1 MIEFLVK
8 RLLQWIPM
16 LLVST
21 VVLFVLIRMMPGDV
35 VDVLAG
41 SDASPEV
48 VAAIRTQYGLDE
60 PLTHQYV
67 AWLWQFVQGNFGESL
82 IYHRDIGSLIGTRL
96 PYSLILAVC
105 ALVISIFIG
114 VPAGV
119 WAARHKGRIPDFIV
133 SAGSASAIAMPG
145 FWFGMLGILVFSV
158 HLNWLPPGG
167 SGRGFANPLAFTA
180 NLILPS
186 ATLALNGVAILARF
200 TRSAVLEVIEADHVR
215 TAIAKGLSARKIMR
229 RHILR
234 NALVPITT
242 MGGMLF
248 GRMLASAVIIE
259 TVFAWPG
266 IGRLL
271 VQSISNR
278 DYGVVQ
284 AILVMMVVFFLILNL
299 LVDLA
304 YGLLDPRMRKGSAE

>member
-1 MIEFLVK
+1 MIEFLAK

-41 SDASPEV
+41 SDASPDV
-48 VAAIRTQYGLDE
+48 IAAIRAQYGLDE
-60 PLTHQYV
+60 PLTHQYL
-67 AWLWQFVQGNFGESL
+67 AWLWQFVQGNFGKSL

-96 PYSLILAVC
+96 PYSLILAVS
-105 ALVISIFIG
+105 ALVISILVG

-133 SAGSASAIAMPG
+133 SVGSASAIAMPG

-158 HLNWLPPGG
+158 YLNWLPPGG
-167 SGRGFANPLAFTA
+167 SGRGFANPIAFAA

-215 TAIAKGLSARKIMR
+215 TAIAKGLSARTIMR

-284 AILVMMVVFFLILNL
+284 AILVLMVFFFLVLNL
-299 LVDLA
+299 LIDLA
-304 YGLLDPRMRKGSAE
+304 YGILDPRMRRRSAE

>member
-1 MIEFLVK
+1 MVDFLVK
-8 RLLQWIPM
+8 RLIQWIPM

-41 SDASPEV
+41 SDASADV
-48 VAAIRTQYGLDE
+48 VAAIREQYGLDQ
-60 PLTHQYV
+60 PLTHQYL
-67 AWLWQFVQGNFGESL
+67 AWLWQFLQGNFGESL
-82 IYHRDIGSLIGTRL
+82 IYHRDIGSLIAARL
-96 PYSLILAVC
+96 PYSLVLALS
-105 ALVISIFIG
+105 ALALSVAIG
-114 VPAGV
+114 IPAGV
-119 WAARHKGRIPDFIV
+119 WAARHKSKVPDFIV
-133 SAGSASAIAMPG
+133 SAASASAIAMPG
-145 FWFGMLGILVFSV
+145 FWFGMLCILVFSV

-167 SGRGFANPLAFTA
+167 SGRGFANPLAFLA

-200 TRSAVLEVIEADHVR
+200 TRGAVLEVIGADHVR

-234 NALVPITT
+234 NAWVPITT

-284 AILVMMVVFFLILNL
+284 AILVMMVFFFLFLNL
-299 LVDLA
+299 VVDLA
-304 YGLLDPRMRKGSAE
+304 YGLLDPRMRAGSDK